1 MKPFLSSGHVP
12 TESFN
17 CYVPTVI
24 LSNEISER
32 GDLIYAHVVY
42 VKFVI
47 TMKML
52 DSITCQAR
60 DVTVC
65 VSHSPSEW
73 LPGNGG
79 ETKFSGEPDFK
90 GQGQIST
97 ASCCFFNFF

>member
-1 MKPFLSSGHVP
+1 MKPFLSSGHAP

-17 CYVPTVI
+17 CYVPTAI
-24 LSNEISER
+24 LQNEISER
-32 GDLIYAHVVY
+32 GDLIYANVVY
-42 VKFVI
+42 VKYII
-47 TMKML
+47 TMKIL
-52 DSITCQAR
+52 SITCQAR

-65 VSHSPSEW
+65 VSLSLSEW
-73 LPGNGG
+73 LPGNGV